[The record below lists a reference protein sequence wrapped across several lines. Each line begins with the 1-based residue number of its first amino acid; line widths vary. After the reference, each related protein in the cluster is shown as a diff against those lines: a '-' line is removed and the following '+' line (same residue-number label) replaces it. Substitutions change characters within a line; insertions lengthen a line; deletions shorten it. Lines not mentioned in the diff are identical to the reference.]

1 MSPMAWHYMYQPPT
15 DGQVFLTWQSGR
27 VKGFASDGY
36 IWADPEA
43 QFHQDIQGYV
53 SALDATV
60 EDEQD

>member
-53 SALDATV
+53 RAPAAHVD
-60 EDEQD
+60 DGQD